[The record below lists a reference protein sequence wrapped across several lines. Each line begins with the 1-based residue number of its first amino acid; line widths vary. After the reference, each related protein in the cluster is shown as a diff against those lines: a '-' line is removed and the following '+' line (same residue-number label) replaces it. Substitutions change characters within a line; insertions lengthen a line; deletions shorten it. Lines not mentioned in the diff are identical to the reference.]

1 MKRTLALGGAVAGML
16 AYAAVAAPAATA
28 KSAPAPK
35 TLAQTNFAAKQVA
48 AFWFAERA
56 ANLQKATPYA
66 VETTVSTKVKHKST
80 VPTGAATT
88 KPGLVGSSGDQ
99 KQSSATAKNVNLPRT
114 VGKVFFIGADGKPHW
129 CTGTALQGRYK
140 NLVATAGHCVFDIK
154 RNKATLDKWVFV
166 PGYYKGK
173 TPWGIYVGKTAYTH
187 YDFSVYEDYDRNYA
201 FVTVY
206 NGVQVDVTKEKGGW
220 KPVTKEKVFETY
232 SQARRAAKRGAKI
245 EKVIDYTTKVR
256 RGTPGSTTVENASVA
271 QIAVDPATINTART
285 TLEDWAKTNGTK
297 LYTDETWGSV
307 VRELSKREV
316 RWLLAKNGWKW
327 QDRWN
332 HPSDA
337 TKQTAFYFK
346 KDNKFYKATFWAY
359 FDVDYKVTV
368 KEWEYQKG
376 KVSVA
381 LKDVGRLGDNVGGQG
396 LAYNQKLGA
405 QPVFVFGYPSGSH
418 PDGNFAFTGQTL
430 KWSYG
435 KPFAAQAPAQKAENL
450 QGIKSAFTGE
460 GALGSAWLLKYS
472 NATRLGYLN
481 GVTIGVADTDGNG
494 RYDTSVSPYFDG
506 ETLQVYQAAEK
517 NWSGKIV

>member
-1 MKRTLALGGAVAGML
+1 MKRMIALGGAVAGML
-16 AYAAVAAPAATA
+16 AYAAFAAPAATA
-28 KSAPAPK
+28 KSVPAPK

-48 AFWFAERA
+48 AFWFAKRA

-88 KPGLVGSSGDQ
+88 KPGLVGSSGD
-99 KQSSATAKNVNLPRT
+99 KKKSTATAKNVNLPRT

-206 NGVQVDVTKEKGGW
+206 NGVQVTDVHVDKVKNWVDNRVFEDKASAEKARQDLVTKYTGWAGQIVAVPDTSQLAKSRREAVKTTVTPQKLNELAGRNWYPLDKLEKIARGEYTPQDDRWGKFFGFDITRVSRQEFGNGGW
-220 KPVTKEKVFETY
+220 KDGSYYF
-232 SQARRAAKRGAKI
+232 AKDRG
-245 EKVIDYTTKVR
+245 
-256 RGTPGSTTVENASVA
+256 
-271 QIAVDPATINTART
+271 
-285 TLEDWAKTNGTK
+285 W
-297 LYTDETWGSV
+297 
-307 VRELSKREV
+307 
-316 RWLLAKNGWKW
+316 
-327 QDRWN
+327 
-332 HPSDA
+332 
-337 TKQTAFYFK
+337 
-346 KDNKFYKATFWAY
+346 YKATPWALV
-359 FDVDYKVTV
+359 DVDYKL
-368 KEWEYQKG
+368 KG
-376 KVSVA
+376 KIVNIA

-418 PDGNFAFTGQTL
+418 PDGNAHFTGQTL

-435 KPFAAQAPAQKAENL
+435 KPFAAQATAQRAENL

-494 RYDTSVSPYFDG
+494 RYDTSLSPYFDG

>member
-1 MKRTLALGGAVAGML
+1 VKRTLALGGAVVGML

-35 TLAQTNFAAKQVA
+35 TLAQTNFAAQQVA
-48 AFWFAERA
+48 AFWLAEKA
-56 ANLQKATPYA
+56 ANLEKATPYG
-66 VETTVSTKVKHKST
+66 VETILKPTKHKST
-80 VPTGAATT
+80 VPSGAATT
-88 KPGLVGSSGDQ
+88 KPGLVGSSGD
-99 KQSSATAKNVNLPRT
+99 KKSTATAKNVNLPRT

-206 NGVQVDVTKEKGGW
+206 NGVQVDVTKEKGGR
-220 KPVTKEKVFETY
+220 KLVTKEKVFETY

-256 RGTPGSTTVENASVA
+256 RGTPGSTKVENASVA
-271 QIAVDPATINTART
+271 QIAVDPATINTARK
-285 TLEDWAKTNGTK
+285 TLEDFAKGAGVGSK
-297 LYTDETWGSV
+297 LYDGDSTWGV
-307 VRELSKREV
+307 KVEEVSKREF
-316 RWLLAKNGWKW
+316 GWTHR
-327 QDRWN
+327 DHWN

-346 KDNKFYKATFWAY
+346 KDQKGPDKYYKATFWAY

-418 PDGNFAFTGQTL
+418 PDGNAHFTGQTL

-435 KPFAAQAPAQKAENL
+435 KPFAAQATAQKAENL

-494 RYDTSVSPYFDG
+494 RYDTSLSPYFDG

>member
-1 MKRTLALGGAVAGML
+1 MKRMIALGGAVAGML
-16 AYAAVAAPAATA
+16 AYAAFAAPAATA
-28 KSAPAPK
+28 KSVPAPK

-48 AFWFAERA
+48 AFWFAKRA

-140 NLVATAGHCVFDIK
+140 NIVATAGHCVFDVK
-154 RNKATLDKWVFV
+154 RNRATLDRWVFV

-187 YDFSVYEDYDRNYA
+187 YDFSVYEDGDRNYA

-206 NGVQVDVTKEKGGW
+206 NGVQ
-220 KPVTKEKVFETY
+220 
-232 SQARRAAKRGAKI
+232 A
-245 EKVIDYTTKVR
+245 
-256 RGTPGSTTVENASVA
+256 
-271 QIAVDPATINTART
+271 
-285 TLEDWAKTNGTK
+285 
-297 LYTDETWGSV
+297 
-307 VRELSKREV
+307 
-316 RWLLAKNGWKW
+316 
-327 QDRWN
+327 
-332 HPSDA
+332 
-337 TKQTAFYFK
+337 
-346 KDNKFYKATFWAY
+346 
-359 FDVDYKVTV
+359 
-368 KEWEYQKG
+368 EWEKQGRSWKLT
-376 KVSVA
+376 
-381 LKDVGRLGDNVGGQG
+381 LKDAGRLGDNVGGQG

>member
-1 MKRTLALGGAVAGML
+1 MKRTLAIGGAVAGML
-16 AYAAVAAPAATA
+16 AYAAVAAPAAVA
-28 KSAPAPK
+28 KAPSGK
-35 TLAQTNFAAKQVA
+35 HLASSSFAAQQIA
-48 AFWFAERA
+48 AFWLAEKA
-56 ANLQKATPYA
+56 ANLEKATPYG
-66 VETTVSTKVKHKST
+66 VETIIKDRVKHKST
-80 VPTGAATT
+80 VPSGAATT

-99 KQSSATAKNVNLPRT
+99 KKSTATAKNVNLPRT

-140 NLVATAGHCVFDIK
+140 NIVATAGHCVFDVK
-154 RNKATLDKWVFV
+154 RNRATLDRWVFV

-187 YDFSVYEDYDRNYA
+187 YDFSVYEDGDRNYA

-206 NGVQVDVTKEKGGW
+206 NGVQVDVTKEVT
-220 KPVTKEKVFETY
+220 KPVYQEKTFETY
-232 SQARRAAKRGAKI
+232 WEARKANRYGKI
-245 EKVIDYTTKVR
+245 ERVVDYTTKVKK
-256 RGTPGSTTVENASVA
+256 GTRGSTKVENASVA
-271 QIAVDPATINTART
+271 QIAVNPATINTART
-285 TLEDWAKTNGTK
+285 TLENWAKTNGTK

-346 KDNKFYKATFWAY
+346 KDNKFYKATFYAW
-359 FDVDYKVTV
+359 FDLDYKVKV
-368 KEWEYQKG
+368 KVADG
-376 KVSVA
+376 KRQYKVA

-418 PDGNFAFTGQTL
+418 PDGNYHFTGRTL

-435 KPFAAQAPAQKAENL
+435 KPFAAQVPAQKAENL
-450 QGIKSAFTGE
+450 QGIRSAFTGE

-494 RYDTSVSPYFDG
+494 RYDTSLSPYFDG